1 MTEATTRILSLSH
14 VSHTFMGPRGPLQAV
29 ADVSFSLEQ
38 DEFACLV
45 GPSGCGKS
53 TVLRLIAGLLTP
65 TTGTIQ
71 YNGGGEMPA
80 IALVFQNAN
89 LMPWR
94 TVRDNIALPLELAGS
109 LDTAAREEISD
120 LIQLVGLAGFEESH
134 PGELSGGMAQRVAIA
149 RALIQHPRLLLLD
162 EPFGALDA
170 LTRETLSQELLRIW
184 SARQTSIL
192 MVTHAINEAILLADR
207 VFVMSPRP
215 GRIAAEHPIGLSRP
229 RALSMLHRPEAGDLA
244 LAIREDIR
252 P

>member
-1 MTEATTRILSLSH
+1 MAASDHILTLTH

-29 ADVSFSLEQ
+29 ADVSFSLRQ

-53 TVLRLIAGLLTP
+53 TILRLIAGLLTP
-65 TTGTIQ
+65 TSGAIQ
-71 YNGGGEMPA
+71 YNGGEEMPA

-94 TVRDNIALPLELAGS
+94 SVRANIALPLELAGS
-109 LDTAAREEISD
+109 LDAAAAEEIDD
-120 LIQLVGLAGFEESH
+120 LIELVGLAGFEESH

-170 LTRETLSQELLRIW
+170 ITRESLSQELLRIW
-184 SARQTSIL
+184 AARQTSIL

-215 GRIAAEHPIGLSRP
+215 GTIAAEHRVGLPRP
-229 RALSMLHRPEAGDLA
+229 RSLGMLHQPEAGDLA
-244 LAIREDIR
+244 LAIRQDIR
-252 P
+252 A